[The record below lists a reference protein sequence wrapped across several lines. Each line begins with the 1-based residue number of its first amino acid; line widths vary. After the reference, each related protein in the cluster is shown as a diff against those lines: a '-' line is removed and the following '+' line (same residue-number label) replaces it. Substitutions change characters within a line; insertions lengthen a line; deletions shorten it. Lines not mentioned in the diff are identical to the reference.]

1 MKKKFISHI
10 PKWGGVLI
18 DKNNQKTS
26 FLISNTCTI
35 DYYLLALWVSTKMT
49 DLRITQTN
57 MPELKTSLITSIIE
71 SIEANQ
77 WDRAKSIWI
86 RDVANMNYEVITI

>member
-1 MKKKFISHI
+1 
-10 PKWGGVLI
+10 
-18 DKNNQKTS
+18 
-26 FLISNTCTI
+26 
-35 DYYLLALWVSTKMT
+35 MT

-71 SIEANQ
+71 SIETNQ